1 MGTTISLA
9 ATRPIV
15 VTLNGVN
22 MITKLKDC
30 RKLYLA
36 NLSHGILTRYT
47 WETFKVIVWRNFDI
61 KSSLIQGEY
70 PSRMRCH
77 RQSMHTCLPQS
88 PRTLQSIRHQL
99 CHVTVQETPIPP
111 AICVVNYRFHSCI
124 TCGRLVFQLLCCRRE
139 QPYPFSRMTTAM
151 AAPPPVFASFRTSG
165 AFRTLVCAKWSEI
178 DVGKLVRYTRTI
190 MGCSIE

>member
-99 CHVTVQETPIPP
+99 WYVKTTVDELHIVQLKSCDCTRNTDTPCNMCRQLSVSLLHHVWEASVS
-111 AICVVNYRFHSCI
+111 VVMLSSRTTIS
-124 TCGRLVFQLLCCRRE
+124 VFKDD
-139 QPYPFSRMTTAM
+139 YSNGSTTAGLCFL
-151 AAPPPVFASFRTSG
+151 PYFRS
-165 AFRTLVCAKWSEI
+165 LQNPC
-178 DVGKLVRYTRTI
+178 
-190 MGCSIE
+190 MC

>member
-1 MGTTISLA
+1 
-9 ATRPIV
+9 
-15 VTLNGVN
+15 

-111 AICVVNYRFHSCI
+111 AICVVNYRDDYSN
-124 TCGRLVFQLLCCRRE
+124 G
-139 QPYPFSRMTTAM
+139 STTAGLCFL
-151 AAPPPVFASFRTSG
+151 PYFRS
-165 AFRTLVCAKWSEI
+165 LQNPC
-178 DVGKLVRYTRTI
+178 
-190 MGCSIE
+190 MC